1 MALPADRAR
10 DMLDRQWQEWLLG
23 QGRRQ
28 LRSATGATGPPRR
41 AVLAASAAAVPL
53 LLASC
58 KGVQSLG
65 TPPPP
70 PRDIQLLQQA
80 ISAEQLMVARYTA
93 AIKDV
98 TGPPAAG
105 QLADVLAEHQQHLA
119 RLQSRLIEPAALTP
133 SATPSP
139 SAAAVTGRQAA
150 VLRQLEQAEQA
161 ASGRLASD
169 VTQLPPALAQ
179 LFASIA
185 ASEAT
190 HVPLLRGNAA
200 AIAPLPATAVRAGGE
215 GAGGAAADLTGLQA
229 VLAAEQAASYGYG
242 VVGAHLSGKRW
253 ITATDDWVAHQRGRD
268 QLTAM
273 ITALGG
279 KPVPSAVGY
288 QLPSPVRSA
297 AQAQAL
303 AVTLEDG
310 VAQAYLG
317 LVALPDPA
325 LRQLGAA
332 AVRAAALRA
341 QSWRG
346 ATVAFPGMPAASL
359 SG

>member
-1 MALPADRAR
+1 
-10 DMLDRQWQEWLLG
+10 
-23 QGRRQ
+23 
-28 LRSATGATGPPRR
+28 LRSAAGDTGPTRR
-41 AVLAASAAAVPL
+41 AVLTASAAALPL

-93 AIKDV
+93 AIQVV
-98 TGPPAAG
+98 TGSPSAG
-105 QLADVLAEHQQHLA
+105 RLGDVLAEHQQHLA
-119 RLQSRLIEPAALTP
+119 RLRSRLIEPAALTP

-139 SAAAVTGRQAA
+139 SAAVTGREAA
-150 VLRQLEQAEQA
+150 VLRQLELAEQA
-161 ASGRLASD
+161 ASDRLASD
-169 VTQLPPALAQ
+169 VTQLPAALAQ

-190 HVPLLRGNAA
+190 HVPFLRGKAA
-200 AIAPLPATAVRAGGE
+200 AIAPLPLASVRAGS
-215 GAGGAAADLTGLQA
+215 GAAADLTALQA

-242 VVGAHLSGKRW
+242 VVGSHLSGKRW

-268 QLTAM
+268 QLSAM

-303 AVTLEDG
+303 AVTLENG

-325 LRQLGAA
+325 LRTLGTA

-341 QSWRG
+341 QSWRDS
-346 ATVAFPGMPAASL
+346 TVAFPGMPAASL
-359 SG
+359 AG